1 MCGRESMACN
11 LSGRHP
17 RPCAEDLTTSNK
29 IKVLADPRDKP
40 EDDGSTV
47 FARVA
52 NPVRVRTP
60 QFGGQSPMISRLS
73 SFSDRSGCTR

>member
-1 MCGRESMACN
+1 MYERESMACN
-11 LSGRHP
+11 LSERHA
-17 RPCAEDLTTSNK
+17 RHKA
-29 IKVLADPRDKP
+29 

-52 NPVRVRTP
+52 NPVCVRTP
-60 QFGGQSPMISRLS
+60 QSCGQSPTISRLS